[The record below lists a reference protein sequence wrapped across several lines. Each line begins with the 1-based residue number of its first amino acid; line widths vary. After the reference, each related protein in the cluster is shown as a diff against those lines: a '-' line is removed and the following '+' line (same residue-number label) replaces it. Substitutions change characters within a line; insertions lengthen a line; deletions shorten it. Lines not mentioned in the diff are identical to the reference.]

1 MNNTTTES
9 QSNLDHAMH
18 VSYIAW
24 RICGIL
30 CTLFGVPGHIFLI
43 LITTNKT
50 HRKEPTSLYFTG
62 IAICELIFL
71 FGLYLKLLNL
81 ILCLIQIEDER
92 ERLRLPV
99 ETN

>member
-1 MNNTTTES
+1 MNNTTTDNYS
-9 QSNLDHAMH
+9 SLDHAMH

-30 CTLFGVPGHIFLI
+30 CTLFGIPGHICSI

-50 HRKEPTSLYFTG
+50 NRKEPTSIYFTA

-71 FGLYLKLLNL
+71 FGLYMKF
-81 ILCLIQIEDER
+81 
-92 ERLRLPV
+92 
-99 ETN
+99 